1 MSGEDRRLVL
11 DQGFDR
17 AIETVLNA
25 FLTEG
30 FAVEP
35 VDGGDLHRRCTAA
48 DRQRYTLLEA
58 TLPEL
63 GFLPCRCI
71 GGLPAI
77 LACRIA
83 LFELTGTCTL
93 VTASSPLSRYPLL
106 ASLVP
111 RLSDRAANALRQVA
125 CPRSS
130 FEAA

>member
-1 MSGEDRRLVL
+1 MSSEDRRLVM

-35 VDGGDLHRRCTAA
+35 VDGGDLHRRCAAA
-48 DRQRYTLLEA
+48 DRLRYTLLEA

-63 GFLPCRCI
+63 GFGRRM

-77 LACRIA
+77 LGCRIA
-83 LFELTGTCTL
+83 MFELTGTCTL
-93 VTASSPLSRYPLL
+93 VTASSPVARYPLL

-111 RLSDRAANALRQVA
+111 QLSDRVGNALRQVA
-125 CPRSS
+125 CQGAS

>member
-1 MSGEDRRLVL
+1 MSREDRRLVL
-11 DQGFDR
+11 DHGFDR

-35 VDGGDLHRRCTAA
+35 VDGGDLHRRCSAG
-48 DRQRYTLLEA
+48 DPLRYTLLEA

-63 GFLPCRCI
+63 GFVPCRCL

-77 LACRIA
+77 LGCHIA

-93 VTASSPLSRYPLL
+93 VTASSPLGRYPLL

-111 RLSDRAANALRQVA
+111 RLSDRAGHALRQVA
-125 CPRSS
+125 RQGASL
-130 FEAA
+130 EAA

>member
-1 MSGEDRRLVL
+1 MSKEDRRLVL

-17 AIETVLNA
+17 AIVTVLNA

-35 VDGGDLHRRCTAA
+35 VDGGDLHRRCSAVG
-48 DRQRYTLLEA
+48 RLRYTLLEA

-63 GFLPCRCI
+63 GFVPCRSV

-77 LACRIA
+77 LGCRIA

-93 VTASSPLSRYPLL
+93 VTASSALTRYPLL
-106 ASLVP
+106 AALVP
-111 RLSDRAANALRQVA
+111 RLSDRVGSALHQIA
-125 CPRSS
+125 SQGSS
-130 FEAA
+130 LEAA